1 MKSMTGKIA
10 TRIVMFAKNRIVRKR
25 QSAIVRL
32 QRRLLVRQGYFCSID
47 IVPWLINLEKQIR
60 TIDLKERKRR
70 ASSEEL
76 LE

>member
-32 QRRLLVRQGYFCSID
+32 QRLVVRQGYFCSID
-47 IVPWLINLEKQIR
+47 IVAWLINLGKQIR